1 MRVMATFDAHRKLT
15 GALGDEGAEAVA
27 RYTEEST
34 RELATRADLNV
45 LRAEIRGDVYRAL
58 WIQAGF
64 VVTVNAG
71 VVTTIVALTT
81 LFS

>member
-1 MRVMATFDAHRKLT
+1 MATFDAHRKLT
-15 GALGDEGAEAVA
+15 GALGDESAEAVA
-27 RYTEEST
+27 QYMEEST

>member
-1 MRVMATFDAHRKLT
+1 MRVMATFDAHRKST
-15 GALGDEGAEAVA
+15 GALGDEGAEAVP

-71 VVTTIVALTT
+71 VVTTIVALTA

>member
-1 MRVMATFDAHRKLT
+1 MASFDARRKST

-34 RELATRADLNV
+34 RELATRADLKV
-45 LRAEIRGDVYRAL
+45 LRAEIRGDVYRAR

-71 VVTTIVALTT
+71 VVTTIVALTA

>member
-1 MRVMATFDAHRKLT
+1 MATFDAHRKLT

-27 RYTEEST
+27 QYLDEST
-34 RELATRADLNV
+34 RHLATRSDLDV
-45 LRAEIRGDVYRAL
+45 LRAEIRGDLYRAL

-71 VVTTIVALTT
+71 VVTTIVAVAMV
-81 LFS
+81 FA